1 MTMTTTLNAPANER
15 PRRTLNETIGQL
27 DQLIEGLSTAI
38 PETIRDTLQE
48 QVGAAVSAGV
58 RTALVDLLS
67 NPEVLAL
74 LRNALAPEPLMAVPV
89 TPARPP
95 LFPGVLGTLLG
106 ATRAAGQW
114 AWQQLKRAG
123 QAVAGWACQAAH
135 QLVALRQQLQA
146 LRQVRKPLLLAL
158 AIGGLAAAVALLA
171 PHWVAA
177 TLSGLG
183 GLCVTLTV
191 QLGLWLRRSLGG
203 FVMTSS

>member
-1 MTMTTTLNAPANER
+1 MTTTMNAPPNGR
-15 PRRTLNETIGQL
+15 QRRSLNETIGHL
-27 DQLIEGLSTAI
+27 DQLIDGLSSAI
-38 PETIRDTLQE
+38 PETIRDTLKE
-48 QVGAAVSAGV
+48 EVGAAVSEGV
-58 RTALVDLLS
+58 RTALTDILT

-74 LRNALAPEPLMAVPV
+74 LRHTLAPEPLMAVPV
-89 TPARPP
+89 TPTRPP

-106 ATRAAGQW
+106 ATRAAGTW

-123 QAVAGWACQAAH
+123 GAVAGLACRVAH
-135 QLVALRQQLQA
+135 KLVALRQQLQA

-158 AIGGLAAAVALLA
+158 AIGGLAAAVALFA

-183 GLCVTLTV
+183 GLCATLTV

-203 FVMTSS
+203 FAMTSG

>member
-1 MTMTTTLNAPANER
+1 MTTTMNAPANDR
-15 PRRTLNETIGQL
+15 QRRSLNETIGHL
-27 DQLIEGLSTAI
+27 DQMIDGLSNAI
-38 PETIRDTLQE
+38 PETIRDTLKE
-48 QVGAAVSAGV
+48 EVGTAVSEGV
-58 RTALVDLLS
+58 RSALTDLLT

-74 LRNALAPEPLMAVPV
+74 LRTTLAPEPPMAVPV
-89 TPARPP
+89 TRARPP

-106 ATRAAGQW
+106 ATKAAGGW

-123 QAVAGWACQAAH
+123 GAVAGLACRVAH
-135 QLVALRQQLQA
+135 KLVALRQQLQA

-158 AIGGLAAAVALLA
+158 VIGGLAAAVALFA

-183 GLCVTLTV
+183 GLCATLTV

-203 FVMTSS
+203 FVMTSG